1 MKKKLE
7 VRVFTLSP
15 EVHTDSAGNFLI
27 EYARVET
34 PTGPACLAKSGGR
47 VVNLLLTTDRARVVA
62 QLEREWKGSKVRESK
77 EAIKEFAEELFTGTC
92 QRVDLLLKG
101 TPFQLEVWKALVKIP
116 SGETVSYQDVADRIG
131 QPSAVRA
138 VANAIGAN
146 PVCLLV
152 PCHRVIK
159 SDGSLGGF
167 GAGSA
172 RKQQILN
179 AEDVRLN

>member
-1 MKKKLE
+1 MKQKLE

-15 EVHTDSAGNFLI
+15 EVHSESAGNFLI

-34 PTGPACLAKSGGR
+34 PTGAAYLAKSGGR

-62 QLEREWKGSKVRESK
+62 QLERDWKGSKIREAK
-77 EAIKEFAEELFTGTC
+77 EAVESFAEEIFTGHG
-92 QRVDLLLKG
+92 QRVDVLLKG
-101 TPFQLEVWKALVKIP
+101 TPFQLQVWKILVKIP
-116 SGETVSYQDVADRIG
+116 LGQTLSYQDVADKMG

-152 PCHRVIK
+152 PCHRVIR

-167 GAGSA
+167 GAGPA
-172 RKQQILN
+172 RKRQILSSEGVKL
-179 AEDVRLN
+179 A